1 MIALVTFGTQI
12 VAPIVQNT
20 YANNTTYYVDAS
32 SGSDASDGL
41 TEGTAWQTISRV
53 NSGGFLP
60 GDQIL
65 FKCGE
70 GWNEQLIIQDS
81 GSM

>member
-1 MIALVTFGTQI
+1 MSHSYIRQTAIIVLVTLGTQV

-32 SGSDASDGL
+32 LGSDANDGL
-41 TEGTAWQTISRV
+41 TESGAWQTISRV

-65 FKCGE
+65 FKC
-70 GWNEQLIIQDS
+70 
-81 GSM
+81 